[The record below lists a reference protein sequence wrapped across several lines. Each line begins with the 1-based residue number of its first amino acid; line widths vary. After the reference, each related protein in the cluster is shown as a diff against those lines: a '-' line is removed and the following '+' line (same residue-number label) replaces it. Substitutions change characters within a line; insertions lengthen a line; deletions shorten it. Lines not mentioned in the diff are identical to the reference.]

1 MRILRRFLA
10 RVKNFAMGAAKPRI
24 QHRIAIPSLAITIHA
39 DSLPEAGRLRPVC
52 LTN

>member
-24 QHRIAIPSLAITIHA
+24 QHRIAIPSLTIHA